1 MFKGIRKRLVMLRE
15 SVGMALDNIR
25 SNKVRSFLT
34 LLGIMIGVMAV
45 ITLIS
50 TVSGVSGTIT
60 SSFSG
65 MGVGTLTVSV
75 SGSDLKTGMTPEDL
89 AVISGLESVDGVVPS
104 ISLNGRVSYGKNVQT
119 GLSVSGRNAY
129 YFSLNE
135 DMIVQGRA
143 LNFIDDDNRSYVCV
157 ISQEIVDEFFFG
169 VNPIGETLYISGLPF
184 TIAGRYEEDSGGGI
198 AAIFTGSPAVMI
210 PYTTAMKVN
219 NSNEVT
225 SFTVYLKEGTES
237 AAAQE
242 EIESAMDVLFDFE
255 EDCYTVASMETI
267 EETMNTMTTMMS
279 SLLAGIA
286 SIALL
291 VGGIGIMNMMLTT
304 VTERTGEIGLKK
316 ALGAVP
322 GQIQIQFL
330 LESFLLSMIGGLL
343 GVVLGLALSYGLCQ
357 ALGTSFV
364 FNSGAVA
371 LGVGFSAAVGIIF
384 GWAPARKASRLN
396 PIDALRDNEDDET
409 RNGST
414 GCPDAGSGGR
424 RG

>member
-1 MFKGIRKRLVMLRE
+1 MIDGIRKRMITVRE
-15 SVGMALDNIR
+15 SVRMALDNIR

-50 TVSGVSGTIT
+50 TVSGVSGTIS
-60 SSFSG
+60 SSFAD

-89 AVISGLESVDGVVPS
+89 QVISDLENVDGVVPS
-104 ISLNGRVSYGKNVQT
+104 VSLNGRVSYGNNVQT
-119 GLSVSGRNAY
+119 RISVSGKNAY
-129 YFSLNE
+129 YFNLNSE
-135 DMIVQGRA
+135 MIIQGRA
-143 LNFIDDDNRSYVCV
+143 LNFIDDDNCSYVCV

-169 VNPIGETLYISGLPF
+169 KNPVGETLYVSGLPF
-184 TIAGRYEEDSGGGI
+184 TIVGRYKEDSGGGV
-198 AAIFTGSPAVMI
+198 ASIFMGSPDVMI

-225 SFTVYLKEGTES
+225 SFTVYLKEGADS
-237 AAAQE
+237 SAAQE

-255 EDCYTVASMETI
+255 EDCFTVSSMESI
-267 EETMNTMTTMMS
+267 EETMNTMTTMLS

-304 VTERTGEIGLKK
+304 VTERTAEIGLKK

-322 GQIQIQFL
+322 GQIQMQFL

-343 GVVLGLALSYGLCQ
+343 GVLFGLALSFGLCRL
-357 ALGTSFV
+357 LGTGFV
-364 FNSGAVA
+364 LNVGAIA

-396 PIDALRDNEDDET
+396 PIDALR
-409 RNGST
+409 
-414 GCPDAGSGGR
+414 AV
-424 RG
+424 